1 MMFGIQIGTF
11 PIQLDQAIYSWIL
24 IMFLLICEPD
34 VSFVYPCQNRDSLKI
49 LKVGAMKLT

>member
-1 MMFGIQIGTF
+1 MFGIQIGTF